1 MLLDAKCR
9 YHSLML
15 LQIIVPMPHHWALFH
30 LAQSAKNM
38 TGPKKETG
46 AASGS
51 AKGSAGHR
59 AIKAI
64 IDY

>member
-1 MLLDAKCR
+1 MP
-9 YHSLML
+9 

-30 LAQSAKNM
+30 LAQSAKNI
-38 TGPKKETG
+38 TDPKKETG